1 MNIIKSINDDQ
12 TALLRDIIT
21 LHCHGKIDA
30 DVTYGAG
37 ALWRQMREPQLKF
50 DIAPREPRFR
60 PTLRFDIKTGRPG
73 VIPADCR
80 NLPLKDKS
88 LKSIMFDPPFIAGKT
103 NSRDSSFMEKK
114 GYGLHRNHESMLQ
127 FFEDAMREAYR
138 VLMPRGVLIFKCQDY
153 VHAHVNHWAHV
164 EIFNSA
170 RAIGFAAK
178 DLFIFCAKMRP
189 IRENMKKQRHARKFH
204 TYFWVFRKPQKPRSK
219 KDG

>member
-88 LKSIMFDPPFIAGKT
+88 LKSIMLDPPFISGSAATRKST
-103 NSRDSSFMEKK
+103 PLIVKK
-114 GYGLHRNHESMLQ
+114 GYGIFPDPEIMYK
-127 FFEDAMREAYR
+127 FFAAAMRECFR
-138 VLMPRGVLIFKCQDY
+138 VLRPRGVLIFKCQDY
-153 VHAHVNHWAHV
+153 VHNHINEWSHV

-170 RAIGFAAK
+170 REIGFQAK
-178 DLFIFCAKMRP
+178 DLFIFCAKTRP
-189 IRENMKKQRHARKFH
+189 TRENMVKQRHARKFH
-204 TYFWVFRKPQKPRSK
+204 TYFWVFRKPQKPRTK
-219 KDG
+219 K